1 MAARI
6 DAAAL
11 SSPVRYFSLMF
22 LFVCLLV
29 IVKIFQVNHSYSRL
43 DILNI
48 GFRCNQ
54 EVTSEFMELHNIPEK
69 IARTPGS
76 PWIVIGS
83 SKRRRQRRYRK

>member
-1 MAARI
+1 M
-6 DAAAL
+6 DGTAL
-11 SSPVRYFSLMF
+11 SSPVRCFSLMF

-29 IVKIFQVNHSYSRL
+29 IIKLSQANQSYSRL

-54 EVTSEFMELHNIPEK
+54 EVTSEFVELHNIPEE
-69 IARTPGS
+69 IASTPGS

-83 SKRRRQRRYRK
+83 SKR

>member
-1 MAARI
+1 MVARI
-6 DAAAL
+6 DVAAL
-11 SSPVRYFSLMF
+11 SSPVRYFSFMF

-29 IVKIFQVNHSYSRL
+29 IVQICQVNHSDSRL

-54 EVTSEFMELHNIPEK
+54 EVTSEFMELHNIPEE

-83 SKRRRQRRYRK
+83 SKRRRRRRYRK